1 MQGKPLLIPRFRSH
15 RLLGIALLL
24 GVAASLSAGLGGC
37 GVVAAPVRVTSGVV
51 KAVPVAGHVVAA
63 PLDVTADAI
72 D

>member
-1 MQGKPLLIPRFRSH
+1 MQKKPLLISRFRSH
-15 RLLGIALLL
+15 RLLGIVLLL
-24 GVAASLSAGLGGC
+24 GMTTGLGGC
-37 GVVAAPVRVTSGVV
+37 GVVAAPFRVTSGVV

>member
-1 MQGKPLLIPRFRSH
+1 MQRKPLLIPRFRSH
-15 RLLGIALLL
+15 RLLGVVLLL
-24 GVAASLSAGLGGC
+24 GVAAGLGGC

>member
-1 MQGKPLLIPRFRSH
+1 MKRVISLPPHLPQPR
-15 RLLGIALLL
+15 RLLRALLL
-24 GVAASLSAGLGGC
+24 LTTAASLARC

-63 PLDVTADAI
+63 PLDVTADTI

>member
-1 MQGKPLLIPRFRSH
+1 MCVTSTMTLLTRYLLI
-15 RLLGIALLL
+15 LAAAAAL
-24 GVAASLSAGLGGC
+24 VGC

-63 PLDVTADAI
+63 PLDVTADVI

>member
-1 MQGKPLLIPRFRSH
+1 MQGRTLLIPRFRSH
-15 RLLGIALLL
+15 RLLGIVLLL
-24 GVAASLSAGLGGC
+24 GVAAGLGGC

-63 PLDVTADAI
+63 PLDVTPDAI